1 MLNPLA
7 LYGASGKSHT
17 SSTGLP
23 AGCDGRGRPGFSRG
37 VLKLLVPKTRD
48 VIASGPQ
55 GASIY
60 IEREREKERQTDR
73 QTQRERQTDRQTYR
87 ETDTDTDTETDRQ
100 TDRQVSEK
108 GF

>member
-60 IEREREKERQTDR
+60 IYRERERERETDR
-73 QTQRERQTDRQTYR
+73 QTDTER
-87 ETDTDTDTETDRQ
+87 ETDRQ
-100 TDRQVSEK
+100 TDRQIDR
-108 GF
+108 